1 MNKPIVRCNC
11 GHRVLGKEVLRT
23 DNYERSSGRE
33 MVYVKYRCRHCKRLG
48 EAFIAG
54 QEWDWSIF
62 EAPRNEM
69 SPTERDRFL
78 DQKSI
83 SSGDVLN
90 FHKELKRARLVSD
103 LVTLADGRPRSKTE
117 SPKGRKGNGN
127 GNGDTPAQAKGRP
140 GA

>member
-23 DNYERSSGRE
+23 DSYERASGRE
-33 MVYVKYRCRHCKRLG
+33 MVYVKYRCRNCKHLG

-69 SPTERDRFL
+69 STAERDRFL

-90 FHKELKRARLVSD
+90 FHRDLKRARSLSD
-103 LVTLADGRPRSKTE
+103 LLSAPESRSRSKPDT
-117 SPKGRKGNGN
+117 SKGRKGNGEA
-127 GNGDTPAQAKGRP
+127 PAEAKRRP
-140 GA
+140 GP